1 MWIRAVIIFF
11 ITITCSLFLTPQV
24 RRLALRFHIIEK
36 SDSRKVHKRVITCL
50 GGVAIYLAF
59 IIGLICGYFL
69 IPKTL
74 ISSYLHYSAA
84 LISGGTIIFILGVY
98 DDIKEANARTKI
110 SWQVIAAFVTISVFN
125 IRITYFT
132 LPVLG
137 RVELGILS
145 IPFTLMWVMGIT
157 NAINW
162 IDGLDGLAAGVSS
175 IACIALSIISWRGGG
190 MICGFIT
197 IALLGSILGFLRYN
211 FYPAK
216 VFMGDGGSNFLG
228 FILANVAIIGS
239 LKSATLASLAVP
251 ILILGI
257 PVFDT
262 LFSVLRRIYL
272 KRSPIM
278 PDRDHL
284 HFRLIK
290 LGFSHQQSV
299 LIIYLVSL
307 ILSICAI
314 LLSESSSLTSLS
326 LVVLVVGF
334 LGIIAWRAGLL
345 SISFRGRKMKSR
357 G

>member
-1 MWIRAVIIFF
+1 
-11 ITITCSLFLTPQV
+11 
-24 RRLALRFHIIEK
+24 
-36 SDSRKVHKRVITCL
+36 
-50 GGVAIYLAF
+50 
-59 IIGLICGYFL
+59 
-69 IPKTL
+69 
-74 ISSYLHYSAA
+74 
-84 LISGGTIIFILGVY
+84 
-98 DDIKEANARTKI
+98 
-110 SWQVIAAFVTISVFN
+110 
-125 IRITYFT
+125 
-132 LPVLG
+132 
-137 RVELGILS
+137 
-145 IPFTLMWVMGIT
+145 MGIT

-228 FILANVAIIGS
+228 FILANVAIIGG

-262 LFSVLRRIYL
+262 LFSVLRRICL
-272 KRSPIM
+272 RRSPIM

-290 LGFSHQQSV
+290 LGFSHRQSV

-334 LGIIAWRAGLL
+334 LGIIAWRTGLL
-345 SISFRGRKMKSR
+345 SISFRGKKMKSR